1 MFKVYV
7 LYSPQH
13 LKIYVG
19 FTSDLENRM
28 DSHNIYSKK
37 GYTAKFRAWE
47 ILFTEKYDSNRD
59 ATTREKQLKS
69 AKGRDY
75 IWEVA
80 YKKYNLYITQWF

>member
-37 GYTAKFRAWE
+37 GYTAKFRPWE
-47 ILFTEKYDSNRD
+47 IVFTEDYEVKKE
-59 ATTREKQLKS
+59 ATTREKQLKT
-69 AKGRDY
+69 AKGREF
-75 IWEVA
+75 IWVVVKE
-80 YKKYNLYITQWF
+80 KYNLK